1 VRKEKLAYLI
11 SAFSVADLALAPDSD
26 MIVVYGF

>member
-1 VRKEKLAYLI
+1 LAYLI
-11 SAFSVADLALAPDSD
+11 SAFSVSDLALAPDSD